1 MHKLKKILKALLKVL
16 IILIIIIL
24 VLVVIFKITTK
35 LNPPEVQNMEVEN
48 QQRITVD
55 SNFYYINNSWL
66 QKNKHEL
73 WEMYIEGEAY
83 ERGIINGKL
92 TKELIYKQENAFV
105 NQIKVMIPSESY
117 LKFLKSFIA
126 FFNRNINKHIINE
139 YQKEIYG
146 ISQSASDQFDFIA
159 PNYHRILNYHAA
171 HDIGHA
177 LQNMNLVAC
186 TAFSGW
192 DSRSA
197 DSSLIIGR
205 NFDFH
210 VGDEFA
216 KDKII
221 MFCNPEKGH
230 NFMIVTW
237 GGMIGATSGMNDQG
251 LTVTLNAAKSDI
263 PFSAATPISLVA
275 REILQY
281 ASTIEEAFEIAK
293 KRKTFVSESLFIG
306 SAKDGKTASI
316 EKSPD
321 NQALFETHN
330 NYIICSN
337 HFQSEEMQKPEII
350 NAKPCKYATTY
361 RFKRVKELLNH
372 NYKLNVN
379 SVAKILRDQKG
390 LKNENI
396 GMGNEKA
403 VNQLIAHHSIIFKPE
418 ELKVW
423 ISTSPFQLG
432 KFICYDLNKVFAE
445 ASEIKEQKVI
455 YENDLTIPADSFLY
469 SDNYKNFNRFK
480 DIRIQIQTAIKTD
493 TRIPDED
500 YLFNEIIELNPQY
513 FETYVYLAD
522 YFNHFNILD
531 KAELAYKMSLKKEIP
546 NIYQREYIEEK
557 LNEVEKLISYK

>member
-1 MHKLKKILKALLKVL
+1 MHKIKKILKALLKSV

-24 VLVVIFKITTK
+24 VLIVIFKITTK
-35 LNPPEVQNMEVEN
+35 LNPPKIEN
-48 QQRITVD
+48 HKIENLQTTQVD
-55 SNFYYINNSWL
+55 SSFSYIKNNWIN
-66 QKNKHEL
+66 KNKFGL

-92 TKELIYKQENAFV
+92 SKDLIYKQENAFV
-105 NQIKVMIPSESY
+105 NQIKLMIPSESY
-117 LKFLKSFIA
+117 LKFLKSFIG
-126 FFNRNINKHIINE
+126 FFNRNIDKHIIDE
-139 YQKEIYG
+139 YQQEIYG
-146 ISQSASDQFDFIA
+146 ISKSASEKFNFITH
-159 PNYHRILNYHAA
+159 NYQRILNYHAA

-205 NFDFH
+205 NFDFY

-216 KDKII
+216 EDKII
-221 MFCNPEKGH
+221 LFCNPEKGYK
-230 NFMIVTW
+230 FMIVTW

-263 PFSAATPISLVA
+263 PFGAATPISIVA

-281 ASTIEEAFEIAK
+281 ASNIDEAFEIAK

-306 SAKDGKTASI
+306 SAKDGRTATI

-321 NQALFETHN
+321 KQALFESN
-330 NYIICSN
+330 NDYIICSN
-337 HFQSEEMQKPEII
+337 HFQSTEMQKDEFA
-350 NAKPCKYATTY
+350 NANIEDYATTY
-361 RFKRVKELLNH
+361 RFTKVEELLEQNQ
-372 NYKLNVN
+372 KLEIN

-390 LKNENI
+390 LKDDDI

-432 KFICYDLNKVFAE
+432 EFVCYDLNKVFNE
-445 ASEIKEQKVI
+445 ADSIKESKVI
-455 YENDLTIPADSFLY
+455 YEADLSIPADSFLY

-480 DIRIQIQTAIKTD
+480 EIRTLIQSAIKSN

-500 YLFNEIIELNPQY
+500 YLFNEIIELNPEF
-513 FETYVYLAD
+513 FETYVYLGD
-522 YFNHFNILD
+522 YFKLFNVQD
-531 KAELAYKMSLKKEIP
+531 KAVLAYKKALKKEIP
-546 NIYQREYIEEK
+546 NIYQRDNIEEK
-557 LNEVEKLISYK
+557 IITINE

>member
-1 MHKLKKILKALLKVL
+1 MHRIKKILKALLKSV

-35 LNPPEVQNMEVEN
+35 INPPKIEN
-48 QQRITVD
+48 PKIENLQTTQVD
-55 SNFYYINNSWL
+55 SSFSYIKNNWIN
-66 QKNKHEL
+66 KNKFGL

-92 TKELIYKQENAFV
+92 SKDLIYKQEDAFV
-105 NQIKVMIPSESY
+105 NQIKLMIPSESY
-117 LKFLKSFIA
+117 LKFLKSFIG
-126 FFNRNINKHIINE
+126 FFNRNIDKHIIDE

-146 ISQSASDQFDFIA
+146 ISKSASEKFNFITH
-159 PNYHRILNYHAA
+159 NYQRILNYHAA

-205 NFDFH
+205 NFDFY

-216 KDKII
+216 EDKII
-221 MFCNPEKGH
+221 LFCNPEKGYK
-230 NFMIVTW
+230 FMIVTW

-263 PFSAATPISLVA
+263 PFGAATPISIVA

-281 ASTIEEAFEIAK
+281 ASNIDEAFEIAK

-306 SAKDGKTASI
+306 SAKDGSTATI

-321 NQALFETHN
+321 KQALLESN
-330 NYIICSN
+330 NDYIICSN
-337 HFQSEEMQKPEII
+337 HFQSTEMQKDEFT
-350 NAKPCKYATTY
+350 NAKTEDYATTY
-361 RFKRVKELLNH
+361 RFKRVEELLEQNQ
-372 NYKLNVN
+372 NLDIN
-379 SVAKILRDQKG
+379 SVTKILRDQKG
-390 LKNENI
+390 LNDEDI

-423 ISTSPFQLG
+423 VSTSPFQLG
-432 KFICYDLNKVFAE
+432 EFVCYDLNNVFNDADN
-445 ASEIKEQKVI
+445 IKKSKII
-455 YENDLTIPADSFLY
+455 YEADLTIPADSFLY
-469 SDNYKNFNRFK
+469 SDNYKNFIRFK
-480 DIRIQIQTAIKTD
+480 EIRTQMLSAIKTN
-493 TRIPDED
+493 TRIPGED
-500 YLFNEIIELNPQY
+500 YLFNEIIDLNPEF
-513 FETYVYLAD
+513 FETYVYLGD
-522 YFNHFNILD
+522 YFNQFDFPD
-531 KAELAYKMSLKKEIP
+531 KTILAYKKSLKMEIP
-546 NIYQREYIEEK
+546 NIYQRESIEEK
-557 LNEVEKLISYK
+557 IKTINE

>member
-1 MHKLKKILKALLKVL
+1 MHRLKKILKALLKALV
-16 IILIIIIL
+16 ILIIIII
-24 VLVVIFKITTK
+24 VLIIIFKITTK
-35 LNPPEVQNMEVEN
+35 LNPPEISNSDIEN
-48 QQRITVD
+48 LQTTKAD
-55 SNFYYINNSWL
+55 SNFAYINNNWL
-66 QKNKHEL
+66 QKNENGL
-73 WEMYIEGEAY
+73 WEMYVEGEAY

-92 TKELIYKQENAFV
+92 TKELIFKQENAFV

-117 LKFLKSFIA
+117 LKFLKTFIA
-126 FFNRNINKHIINE
+126 FFNRNIDEHIIEE
-139 YQKEIYG
+139 YQEEIYG
-146 ISQSASDQFDFIA
+146 ISQSASTQFDFIA

-205 NFDFH
+205 NFDFY

-216 KDKII
+216 EDKIV
-221 MFCNPEKGH
+221 MFCNPDKGYK
-230 NFMIVTW
+230 FMIITW
-237 GGMIGATSGMNDQG
+237 GGMIGATSGMNNQG
-251 LTVTLNAAKSDI
+251 LTVTLNAAKSEI

-281 ASTIEEAFEIAK
+281 ASTIDEAYEIAA

-306 SAKDGKTASI
+306 SAKDGKTAII

-321 NQALFETHN
+321 NQALFETRN
-330 NYIICSN
+330 DYIISTN

-350 NAKPCKYATTY
+350 NAKTCEYATTY
-361 RFKRVKELLNH
+361 RFKRVEELLDQNP
-372 NYKLNVN
+372 NLDIN

-403 VNQLIAHHSIIFKPE
+403 VNQLIAHHAIIFKPE

-423 ISTSPFQLG
+423 VSSSPFQLG
-432 KFICYDLNKVFAE
+432 EFICYDLNKVFAE
-445 ASEIKEQKVI
+445 ANEIKESKMI
-455 YENDLTIPADSFLY
+455 YENDLIIPADPFLF
-469 SDNYKNFNRFK
+469 SNNYKNFNRFK
-480 DIRIQIQTAIKTD
+480 NIRTQIQVAIKND

-500 YLFNEIIELNPQY
+500 YIFNEIIELNSQF
-513 FETYVYLAD
+513 FETYVYLGD
-522 YFNHFNILD
+522 YFNHFNMTD
-531 KAELAYKMSLKKEIP
+531 KAILAYKKAITKEIP
-546 NIYQREYIEEK
+546 NIYQMENILGELE
-557 LNEVEKLISYK
+557 NIDD

>member
-1 MHKLKKILKALLKVL
+1 MNSSKGYKILKKVGKLVFWLAAIIIVL
-16 IILIIIIL
+16 II
-24 VLVVIFKITTK
+24 IFKITTK
-35 LNPPEVQNMEVEN
+35 ITPPEVSNLEIENLQVEDMGPSFRELN
-48 QQRITVD
+48 GNWI
-55 SNFYYINNSWL
+55 
-66 QKNKHEL
+66 QKNDFGL

-92 TKELIYKQENAFV
+92 SKDLIYKQENAFV

-126 FFNRNINKHIINE
+126 FFNRNIDQHIIEE

-146 ISQSASDQFDFIA
+146 ISQSASEKFNFIG

-205 NFDFH
+205 NFDFY

-216 KDKII
+216 EDKII
-221 MFCNPEKGH
+221 LFCSPEKGH
-230 NFMIVTW
+230 QFMIVTW
-237 GGMIGATSGMNDQG
+237 GGMIGATSGMNNQG

-263 PFSAATPISLVA
+263 PFGAATPVSLVA

-293 KRKTFVSESLFIG
+293 KRKMFVSESLLIG
-306 SAKDGKTASI
+306 SAKDGKAATI

-321 NQALFETHN
+321 DLALFETEN
-330 NYIICSN
+330 DYIICSN
-337 HFQSEEMQKPEII
+337 HFQSTEMQKEEFADSNIPD
-350 NAKPCKYATTY
+350 YATTY
-361 RFKRVKELLNH
+361 RLERVEELLAENP
-372 NYKLNVN
+372 KLDVNNVTQ
-379 SVAKILRDQKG
+379 ILRDQRG
-390 LKNENI
+390 LDNENI

-423 ISTSPFQLG
+423 VSSSPFQLG
-432 KFICYDLNKVFAE
+432 EYICYDLKKVFGE
-445 ASEIKEQKVI
+445 AKNIVKPTII
-455 YENDLTIPADSFLY
+455 YEENLIIPADTFLY
-469 SDNYKNFNRFK
+469 SKDYTNFVRFK
-480 DIRIQIQTAIKTD
+480 EIRTQIQAAIKSNIRIVE
-493 TRIPDED
+493 ED
-500 YLFNEIIELNPQY
+500 YLFNEIMELNPEF
-513 FETYVYLAD
+513 FETYVYIGN
-522 YFNHFNILD
+522 YFKHFNEPD
-531 KAELAYKMSLKKEIP
+531 KSVLAFQKALTKEIP
-546 NIYQREYIEEK
+546 NIYQKNNIVEK
-557 LNEVEKLISYK
+557 LNELKE